1 MSNRKH
7 GSYTKGKYYATV
19 AKIRAMYGNRVTAED
34 YAELVTKQSVA
45 DIADYLKKNTHYR
58 NILASVDVN
67 TIHRGFLESLLQRYN
82 FEMYGR
88 ITGFERIGR
97 QEFYNFK
104 MISAEIDIIL
114 SCIRFINADSD
125 GHIESIPIYLN
136 GMTSFDLIEIAK
148 VRSFA
153 ELLEFLKKTNYYEL
167 LKDVPVDEN
176 GHIDCG
182 KCEYILRS
190 YYYEGLAEA
199 SKHYRKAEADKL
211 DLMIMTD
218 IDLINIINAYR
229 MKEFFGSDEK
239 EIFDKTFSFEGRM
252 SNAKLA
258 ELYSSDSGEEFI
270 KRFSKTYYGRVI
282 AENGL
287 DSKDIDDLELAA
299 NRLRYKYAKAALRD
313 SQAASV
319 SVFAFMFLMGVE
331 VHNLISIIE
340 GVRYGVPSK
349 QIEALIIV

>member
-1 MSNRKH
+1 MSNKKY

-19 AKIRAMYGNRVTAED
+19 AKIRAMYGKRVTAED

-45 DIADYLKKNTHYR
+45 DIADYLKKNTHYST
-58 NILASVDVN
+58 ILASVDVN

-82 FEMYGR
+82 FELYGR

-104 MISAEIDIIL
+104 ILSAEIDIIL
-114 SCIRFINADSD
+114 SCMRFINAESE
-125 GHIESIPIYLN
+125 GQIESIPIYLN
-136 GMTSFDLIEIAK
+136 GMTSFDLIEISK
-148 VRSFA
+148 VRSFS
-153 ELLEFLKKTNYYEL
+153 ELLEFLKKTRYYEL
-167 LKDVPVDEN
+167 LKNVPTDEN
-176 GHIDCG
+176 GRIDCG
-182 KCEYILRS
+182 KGEYILRS
-190 YYYEGLAEA
+190 YYYKRLVEA
-199 SKHYRKAEADKL
+199 SKHYRKSEAKKL
-211 DLMIMTD
+211 DLMILTD

-239 EIFDKTFSFEGRM
+239 EIFDKTFSFDGRLPK
-252 SNAKLA
+252 AVLA

-287 DSKDIDDLELAA
+287 DSKNADDLELCAS
-299 NRLRYKYAKAALRD
+299 RLRFKYAKTALRD
-313 SQAASV
+313 SQTASV
-319 SVFAFMFLMGVE
+319 TVYAFMYLMGVE
-331 VHNLISIIE
+331 LHNLISIIE

-349 QIEALIIV
+349 QIESLIIV